1 MMIHEGTMSKLIV
14 EDAIEIQASGQRVWT
29 VLTDSQ
35 FIQQYMFG
43 CVADTDWQTGSD
55 LLWKGGADGQLY
67 VKGKIVMID
76 APRRLEYTVL
86 GADMKIA
93 DIPEN
98 YLTIVYDVT
107 EQKPGVSRLHVSMG
121 DFNTVGEGKRRHD
134 ESVAGGGWAPMLEK
148 IKALAEGA

>member
-43 CVADTDWQTGSD
+43 CVADTDWQAGSD

-67 VKGKIVMID
+67 VKGKIIAID
-76 APRRLEYTVL
+76 APHHLEYTVL

-98 YLTIVYDVT
+98 YLTIIYDVT
-107 EQKPGVSRLHVSMG
+107 AQKPGVSRLHVSMG
-121 DFNTVGEGKRRHD
+121 DFNAVGEGKRRHE
-134 ESVAGGGWAPMLEK
+134 ESVAGGGWAPMLAK
-148 IKALAEGA
+148 IKELAEGD